1 MVWPPQHKKCKCVI
15 VYKQVMNGF
24 ISTFFFSACLSH
36 TPTKIVKNLGFSWL
50 TYYITRSSQQLHIA
64 YFATPF
70 TIVRL
75 VHFIKQNISFWWKHF
90 YLLPITRQCC
100 LLKRSIRNIGFW
112 NVNFENCFSI
122 YIWIYGVRRVRPRR
136 FWPLRGIFPEFDA
149 DMIYIRPIS
158 GVRLTPING
167 LQVPAAHRR
176 C

>member
-1 MVWPPQHKKCKCVI
+1 VGKKCPKYECPTSYFKLYFPATIFHGTVFLCNLIYFPWFVPTPRFKISMVWPPQHKKCKCVI

-75 VHFIKQNISFWWKHF
+75 VHFIKQNISFW
-90 YLLPITRQCC
+90 
-100 LLKRSIRNIGFW
+100 
-112 NVNFENCFSI
+112 
-122 YIWIYGVRRVRPRR
+122 
-136 FWPLRGIFPEFDA
+136 
-149 DMIYIRPIS
+149 
-158 GVRLTPING
+158 
-167 LQVPAAHRR
+167 
-176 C
+176 